1 MTKKDVFVL
10 QDILLS
16 NDQTAAAIRR
26 ELESRKILAVNLLSS
41 PGAGKTTLLEAL
53 ADRLK
58 GRARIAVIEGDIE
71 TERDAERIRAKGVPA
86 WQITTGGACHLEAK
100 MIGKVLPEIPTDID
114 FLFIE
119 NVGNLVCPAGYDL
132 GERLRIVLL
141 STPEGDDKP
150 KKYPKAFSTANVL
163 LLSKADLGPH
173 LPFNIEKAKAEA
185 LALNPKLRVF
195 VISAI
200 TGEGLDD
207 LIDFLFLARAEI
219 DIPCMSF
226 RWSPR
231 CSRRSS
237 SRPGFTRPTG
247 SPESKSRS
255 ERWPESCPNFSKR
268 PSIPIRK
275 GRSPKTPF

>member
-16 NDQTAAAIRR
+16 NAQAAEAIRR
-26 ELESRKILAVNLLSS
+26 ELESRGILAVNLLSS

-58 GRARIAVIEGDIE
+58 GRAKIAVIEGDIE
-71 TERDAERIRAKGVPA
+71 TERDAERIRARGVPA

-100 MIGKVLPEIPTDID
+100 MIGKVLPSVPTDID

-150 KKYPKAFSTANVL
+150 KKYPKAFATADIL
-163 LLSKADLGPH
+163 LISKSDLRPH
-173 LPFNIEKAKAEA
+173 LAFDFKKARAEA

-195 VISAI
+195 VVSSV

-207 LIDFLFLARAEI
+207 LIALLFRTQEEITSRA
-219 DIPCMSF
+219 
-226 RWSPR
+226 
-231 CSRRSS
+231 
-237 SRPGFTRPTG
+237 
-247 SPESKSRS
+247 
-255 ERWPESCPNFSKR
+255 
-268 PSIPIRK
+268 
-275 GRSPKTPF
+275 